1 VGRSGDRRVG
11 RSGDRRVAHLEV
23 QMEDLTV
30 RLQAWAEAWVGSE
43 PPRPGRAR
51 MGE

>member
-1 VGRSGDRRVG
+1 VG